1 MRVSLLYNKNAGDA
15 VPLNLIRD
23 TISQQG
29 HELVCAVEKQTEVE
43 RLLERLPEVVVAAGG
58 DGTVALAARM
68 LARTGIPLAILPL
81 GTANNIARS
90 VGIPDSIDDVIR
102 GWGMARRVP
111 LDLGV
116 ADGVWGQR
124 HFVEGV
130 GGGLI
135 STAIADMDKR
145 SDGDE
150 LPTRSKLAG
159 AIRTIGGVL
168 SRLQPMEWTIVAD
181 GVRRTG
187 EFLLVEILNIRSIGP
202 NLVLSAEANPSDGL
216 FCVVMAG
223 EEHRE
228 EFARYLQ
235 DLLVGRE
242 PPPPPLTSQCARHV
256 TLRGTTD
263 IHVDDQVFSGSVG
276 ETVSTHI
283 EAGALELLA

>member
-15 VPLNLIRD
+15 VPLDLIRH
-23 TISQQG
+23 TIAQHG
-29 HELVCAVEKQTEVE
+29 HELVCAVEKPTEVE

-102 GWGMARRVP
+102 GWEMARRVP

-124 HFVEGV
+124 YFVEGV

-168 SRLQPMEWTIVAD
+168 SRLQPIEWTIVAD
-181 GVRRTG
+181 GVRSAG

-202 NLVLSAEANPSDGL
+202 TLVLSAEANPSNGL

-223 EEHRE
+223 EEHVRRSP
-228 EFARYLQ
+228 AICRTYSW
-235 DLLVGRE
+235 DAGPHHLL
-242 PPPPPLTSQCARHV
+242 
-256 TLRGTTD
+256 
-263 IHVDDQVFSGSVG
+263 
-276 ETVSTHI
+276 
-283 EAGALELLA
+283 